1 MCEAENQLLFH
12 FIISV
17 KFCVDSVW
25 PCCLHP
31 RQTLSRLP
39 LVLGGPPAHRAH
51 WAPCFPSRCPWSPK
65 RRAPLPTLPR
75 EQGSHLLL
83 EWERGIPS
91 DMKRQKEAGS
101 LAASWLSINPPVIAP
116 SDTPSSRSAILLIA
130 PSFTSRSFVYQL
142 PIPDPKFAAV
152 SFPSLFSLE
161 V

>member
-39 LVLGGPPAHRAH
+39 LVLGTPAHRAH

-65 RRAPLPTLPR
+65 SRAPLPTLPR

-83 EWERGIPS
+83 EWERGMPS

-101 LAASWLSINPPVIAP
+101 LTASWLSINPPPVP
-116 SDTPSSRSAILLIA
+116 EVQYFQSLHHLHPVHL
-130 PSFTSRSFVYQL
+130 FTSFPFQIPNLLLSPFLLSLALRS
-142 PIPDPKFAAV
+142 K
-152 SFPSLFSLE
+152 PS
-161 V
+161 